1 MSMTLTS
8 ALEFK
13 ANWLSSL
20 LDWLESL
27 LWHDEYNVDTKSE
40 VYYVFKAYPA
50 SLKPS
55 QKADWAKIQARVV
68 NPFVGGDAYHY
79 LSANGVAIW
88 TTAGSFQG
96 LPETAAQGVL
106 ADGMHR
112 VTGENFAYEQH
123 WAAGEMTAC
132 HVLTEKATDAVAMS
146 EEQRG
151 YWARHRNIDRWL
163 KKPITWAMLA
173 GVVFGVMIAWQA
185 GSFVSLAVQGN
196 QLDSDIVK
204 LEDLVGDRLDEQAR
218 LQNDQQFIGRA
229 QSWQSE
235 AGYLPQALAE
245 VLSELGESS
254 KWQINLLE
262 WQLKELKVELQM
274 ANLNIAEL
282 VTKLEQ
288 SPLFERVAIRPHAN
302 EDTWILEVVAGE

>member
-1 MSMTLTS
+1 MSKTLTS

-13 ANWLSSL
+13 TKWLSPL

-68 NPFVGGDAYHY
+68 NPFVGGDTYY
-79 LSANGVAIW
+79 FLSANGVAIW
-88 TTAGSFQG
+88 TTAGNFIG
-96 LPETAAQGVL
+96 LPETAAQDVL
-106 ADGMHR
+106 ADGTHH
-112 VTGENFAYEQH
+112 VSSDHFVYEQH
-123 WAAGEMTAC
+123 WSAGEMTTC
-132 HVLTEKATDAVAMS
+132 CVLNDKVNDAIALR
-146 EEQRG
+146 EEPRG

-163 KKPITWAMLA
+163 KKPVTWVMLA
-173 GVVFGVMIAWQA
+173 GVVFGVLIAWQA
-185 GSFVSLAVQGN
+185 GSFVSLALQEN
-196 QLDSDIVK
+196 QLDQDIAK
-204 LEDLVGDRLDEQAR
+204 LEELVGDRLDEQAR
-218 LQNDQQFIGRA
+218 LQNNQQFISGSL
-229 QSWQSE
+229 SWQSE
-235 AGYLPQALAE
+235 VGYLPQALAG
-245 VLSELGESS
+245 VLSELGESR
-254 KWQINLLE
+254 KWQINLIE
-262 WQLKELKVELQM
+262 WQLNVLRVELQM